1 MRHDK
6 IIMQEAQHAVCRSYV
21 ILLQRMIRFFI
32 TLLYD
37 CFIFPR
43 FLTFS
48 VVFSPKFFFYICDP
62 RCIEFSG
69 SQSTAK
75 RVLSRRASLWQA
87 RALPLRLLLLLQWL
101 TLAESAR
108 DAASRTQDG
117 PAALTAID
125 PSACCTR
132 LQTTAAPRM
141 CSVAEPGIGGS
152 GGWALL
158 SLPPSSLSCPP
169 KFGRAVADLEARGR
183 QLPCRKAAFLEP
195 N

>member
-21 ILLQRMIRFFI
+21 ILLQRMIRFFYHVVI
-32 TLLYD
+32 WLFY
-37 CFIFPR
+37 FPTFFNVFGG
-43 FLTFS
+43 FLS
-48 VVFSPKFFFYICDP
+48 KVFFYICDP

-87 RALPLRLLLLLQWL
+87 RALPLRLLLLQWL

-108 DAASRTQDG
+108 DAASRTQDR

-141 CSVAEPGIGGS
+141 CSVAEPGIGGG
-152 GGWALL
+152 GGWALI